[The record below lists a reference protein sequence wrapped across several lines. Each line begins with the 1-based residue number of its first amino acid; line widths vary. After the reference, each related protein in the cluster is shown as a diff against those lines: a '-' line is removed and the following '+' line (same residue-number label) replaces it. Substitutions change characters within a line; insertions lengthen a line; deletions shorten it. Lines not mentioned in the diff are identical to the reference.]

1 MSFRP
6 RLGKRLYIWS
16 KRRFKKPGR
25 RPVHRQPSFRFPHP
39 LFRTSSLVLVIFLIA
54 TLFLC
59 YLGYSVIT
67 HQLRPAIVVLAE
79 EEARKTAQKAFLKGI
94 EEMQKKV
101 KPVATL
107 QVDKQDRIVGV
118 SFNSQLESKAYQ
130 VVTERIL
137 KELNKEE
144 NREIHITLGEIMQS
158 NIFADVG
165 PEIPIQ
171 IWVEGTPHVTF
182 SSSIEGKGINTT
194 MITVNLEAEIKMRSL
209 LPLTDEHYTLKFNQP
224 VARQVIVGE
233 VPNFYPF
240 WLESRNP
247 PESPE

>member
-6 RLGKRLYIWS
+6 RPARRLYIWS
-16 KRRFKKPGR
+16 KRRFKTARR
-25 RPVHRQPSFRFPHP
+25 RPVYTRPSFRFPHP
-39 LFRTSSLVLVIFLIA
+39 LFRTSSFVLVFFLIA
-54 TLFLC
+54 ALSLC
-59 YLGYSVIT
+59 YLGYTVVT
-67 HQLRPAIVVLAE
+67 HQLRPTIIVLAE
-79 EEARKTAQKAFLKGI
+79 EEARKAAQEAFLKAI
-94 EEMQKKV
+94 EEMQKRV
-101 KPVATL
+101 NPVATL

-118 SFNSQLESKAYQ
+118 SFNSKMESKAYQ
-130 VVTERIL
+130 VVTEQIL

-144 NREIHITLGEIMQS
+144 NREIHISLGKIMQS

-165 PEIPIQ
+165 PKIPIQ

-194 MITVNLEAEIKMRSL
+194 MITVNLEAAIQMRSL

-224 VARQVIVGE
+224 IARQVIVGE

-240 WLESRNP
+240 GLDSQNLP
-247 PESPE
+247 DSPK